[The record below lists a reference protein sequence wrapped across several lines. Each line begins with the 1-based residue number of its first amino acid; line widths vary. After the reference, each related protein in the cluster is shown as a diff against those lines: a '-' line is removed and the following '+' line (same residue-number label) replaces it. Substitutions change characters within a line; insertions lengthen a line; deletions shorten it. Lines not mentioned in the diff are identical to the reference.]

1 MAQVILIGKDWKTRA
16 LLRAQLLE
24 EGLKVEA
31 YESLSGALEVL
42 AGGSPAPLLLA
53 DLSASSNPAVEVAQ
67 LAHWSKRTP
76 IWIIASR
83 SAVEEREL
91 QDSGFEA
98 VLWRPIDV
106 GELVERI
113 KRRVKN

>member
-24 EGLKVEA
+24 EGVEVEA
-31 YESLSGALEVL
+31 YESLSTALEAL
-42 AGGSPAPLLLA
+42 AGGSPTPLLIA
-53 DLSASSNPAVEVAQ
+53 DLSASSNPAVEVTQ
-67 LAHWSKRTP
+67 LAHSSKRIP

-83 SAVEEREL
+83 SAVEEKEL
-91 QDSGFEA
+91 EDRGFEA

-106 GELVERI
+106 SELLERI
-113 KRRVKN
+113 KRRVKA